1 MLLKFP
7 DVENATYLLFGESE
21 AMIFSFLE
29 KETPSKQKFSVPS
42 SSYKLVSSVQD
53 RCNDTSYVI
62 NDFNFLEFSSLQEDS
77 TIVQEDVGKDA
88 KA

>member
-1 MLLKFP
+1 M
-7 DVENATYLLFGESE
+7 FGENE
-21 AMIFSFLE
+21 AMVSSFLE
-29 KETPSKQKFSVPS
+29 KETPSKQKCSVPS

-88 KA
+88 KVYICFMDM